1 VLYNL
6 ARFICNLVIMLLFK
20 VEVIG
25 LEDFPKDGPVIVYSN
40 HKSMWDPILIGCVL
54 KRPVFFMAKQEL
66 FKNSLFGL
74 LLRGINAFPVK
85 REMADRKA
93 IRKGLEILSEGKV
106 LGIFP
111 EGKRS
116 KTGELLE
123 PEPGIALMA
132 VKSGNTKLVP
142 VAIKGGYKWFSK
154 INVII
159 GKAMELKTDDGRLSS
174 AQLKDISVKI
184 FKEVAKI
191 MPL

>member
-1 VLYNL
+1 MLYNL
-6 ARFICNLVIMLLFK
+6 AKFICSLVILLLFK
-20 VEVIG
+20 VEVKG
-25 LEDFPKDGPVIVYSN
+25 MENFPKDGPVIVYSN

-66 FKNSLFGL
+66 FENPLFGL

-85 REMADRKA
+85 REIADRKA
-93 IRKGLEILSEGKV
+93 IRKGLKILSEGKV

-132 VKSGNTKLVP
+132 IKSGNAKLVP
-142 VAIKGGYKWFSK
+142 VAIKGDYKWFSK
-154 INVII
+154 IKVVIGEAI
-159 GKAMELKTDDGRLSS
+159 ELKTDDKRLSS
-174 AQLKDISVKI
+174 AQLKDMSMKI

-191 MPL
+191 MPS